1 MEHRYRISFLAMKTR
16 IQETL
21 KAYQD
26 SITETLLG
34 LDSSLVLTEDTWQ
47 RKEGGGGITRVLG
60 QGRWIE
66 QAGVNFSCVYGK
78 TTQTLAQVMAHQ
90 SPMFF
95 ATGLSIVI
103 HPKHPYVPIIHM
115 NVRYFEM
122 TKNIFWFGVE
132 WI

>member
-1 MEHRYRISFLAMKTR
+1 MCIRDR
-16 IQETL
+16 
-21 KAYQD
+21 
-26 SITETLLG
+26 
-34 LDSSLVLTEDTWQ
+34 
-47 RKEGGGGITRVLG
+47 
-60 QGRWIE
+60 
-66 QAGVNFSCVYGK
+66 GVFGVDFSCVYGK

-122 TKNIFWFGVE
+122 TKNIFWFGGGMDLTPHYVNPE
-132 WI
+132 EAQQFHQSLKQLCDAYDKGAYAAWKRTLTNIFMPHTEKNIGA